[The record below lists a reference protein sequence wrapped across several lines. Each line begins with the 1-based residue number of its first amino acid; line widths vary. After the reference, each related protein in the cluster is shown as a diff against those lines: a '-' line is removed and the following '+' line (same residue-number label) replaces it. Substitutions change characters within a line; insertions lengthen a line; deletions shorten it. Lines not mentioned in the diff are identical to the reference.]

1 MANLLKNLLIY
12 RKRVLCCPAGCKLK
26 NSDLGAF
33 KAYLRNCLHEAGRQQ
48 YQLAEEMHIDF
59 KVLSRK
65 LNSTSNARL
74 FDDEVTRIILILAEW
89 RAINTR
95 EEALQLLELAQ
106 LKPDI
111 FSDEQWK
118 TPPLSLL
125 EEGVLQHNLSAPRT
139 RFVGREVQVQRLRA
153 LLLRDDTHL
162 VTLFGPG
169 GSGKTRLAQHV
180 AKELSESFA
189 QGVRF
194 VALSAVHDSALVLQ
208 SIMQSLYIQSSS
220 DSPPIQSLITYLR
233 HKKLLLILD
242 NFEQIADAAT
252 LVGELLAAAPG
263 LKVLVTSRAVLRI
276 SGEHEFE
283 VPPLTMPPS
292 GVVLNKENATRY
304 GAVQLFIERA
314 RLVRPDFVLTDENA
328 PLIAQI
334 CARVDGLPLAL
345 ELAAAR
351 IRLLTPEQLLEKL
364 SGTRLDVLKG
374 GPRDLPDRQ
383 RTLYNTIKWSYDLLS
398 PGVQTWFARL
408 GVFNGGWSL
417 DAVEAMTRAVASPNV
432 QHEDEFSLSETALD
446 LLDHLLSSSLLVKL
460 AATDAQARFSM
471 LETLREYALARLK
484 TQGEI
489 ECLRDWHACYY
500 LGLAEEAES
509 GLRGAQQLTW
519 LARLR
524 AEQDN
529 FRSALEWALE
539 RADDSASMKM
549 GESCVELCANEVAL
563 RLAAALRPFWEWQ
576 GYMNEGRDWLEAAVK
591 LPCRAGAGRTT
602 IAARASALSGLA
614 RLYCLQNDQYRCIAV
629 VEESIELWRQLD
641 DYAGLAMALYHRS
654 WPAISQGDNE
664 LAKALFEQ
672 GLQLLSDDDAWL
684 RAHILFLLGDLA
696 GFACDFDL
704 MRSYHNQ
711 SKEIF
716 ERLGD
721 SSAIA
726 DLLKDQGGIMI
737 LERNLTGAISNLVQS
752 IEMSQKL
759 DYKQFIG
766 TGMGLL
772 GFAVG
777 IREKPD
783 AREASVQALQLWG
796 ASSGLLGSIGS
807 IPWLSNFPVVPEMI
821 VKIRSRLDEKTL
833 KEAYRRGR
841 LLTVEQAMAA
851 FRASQMID

>member
-1 MANLLKNLLIY
+1 M
-12 RKRVLCCPAGCKLK
+12 K
-26 NSDLGAF
+26 NSNLGAF
-33 KAYLRNCLHEAGRQQ
+33 KAYLRNRLHEAERQQ
-48 YQLAEEMHIDF
+48 YQLADEMHIDA

-65 LNSTSNARL
+65 LNGTNNARL
-74 FDDEVTRIILILAEW
+74 FDHEVTQIILILAEW

-95 EEALQLLELAQ
+95 EEVLQLLELAQ

-111 FSDEQWK
+111 FSDEEWK
-118 TPPLSLL
+118 RPPLSLL
-125 EEGVLQHNLSAPRT
+125 EEEEPQHNLSVLRT
-139 RFVGREVQVQRLRA
+139 RFVGREVQVERLRA

-180 AKELSESFA
+180 SNQLTGSFA

-194 VALSAVHDSALVLQ
+194 VSLAAVHDSAFVLQ
-208 SIMQSLYIQSSS
+208 SIMQSLYIQSSP
-220 DSPPIQSLITYLR
+220 DSPPMQSLITYLR

-242 NFEQIADAAT
+242 NFEQVADAAT
-252 LVGELLAAAPG
+252 LVDELLAAAPG
-263 LKVLVTSRAVLRI
+263 LKVLVTSRAVLRL

-283 VPPLTMPPS
+283 VPPLTMPAP
-292 GVVLNKENATRY
+292 GVALNKENAAQY

-314 RLVRPDFVLTDENA
+314 RLVKSDFALTNENA

-351 IRLLTPEQLLEKL
+351 IKLLTPQQLLEKL

-374 GPRDLPDRQ
+374 GPRDLPDRH
-383 RTLYNTIKWSYDLLS
+383 RTLLNTIKWSYELL
-398 PGVQTWFARL
+398 PPNMQTWFARL
-408 GVFNGGWSL
+408 AVFNGGWSL
-417 DAVEAMTRAVASPNV
+417 DAVEAMAQAVALP
-432 QHEDEFSLSETALD
+432 QLPHEEEFSLSETALD

-460 AATDAQARFSM
+460 TTTNALTRFTM

-484 TQGEI
+484 THGEI
-489 ECLRDWHACYY
+489 ERLQDWHACYY
-500 LGLAEEAES
+500 LGLAEKAGL
-509 GLRGAQQLTW
+509 GLRGTQQLTW

-529 FRSALEWALE
+529 FRAALEWSLE
-539 RADDSASMKM
+539 RAEDGASMKTS
-549 GESCVELCANEVAL
+549 ESGVEICADEVAL
-563 RLAAALRPFWEWQ
+563 RLAAALGPFWEWQ

-591 LPCRAGAGRTT
+591 LPCRTGAARTT

-614 RLYCLQNDQYRCIAV
+614 RLYCLQNNQSKCIAV
-629 VEESIELWRQLD
+629 VEESITLWRQLD
-641 DYAGLAMALYHRS
+641 DRAGLAMALYHRS
-654 WPAISQGDNE
+654 WPAISQGENE
-664 LAKALFEQ
+664 LAKSLLEQ
-672 GLQLLSDDDAWL
+672 ALQLLSADDAWL
-684 RAHILFLLGDLA
+684 RAQILFLLGDLA
-696 GFACDFDL
+696 GFAGDFEL
-704 MRSYHNQ
+704 MRSYHTQ
-711 SKEIF
+711 SKAIF
-716 ERLGD
+716 EQLGD
-721 SSAIA
+721 RSAIA

-737 LERNLTGAISNLVQS
+737 LEHNLSGAIANLVQS
-752 IEMSQKL
+752 LEMSQEL

-783 AREASVQALQLWG
+783 ATTATVQALQLWG

-821 VKIRSRLDEKTL
+821 RQIHSRADEKTL

-841 LLTVEQAMAA
+841 LLTVEQAMTAL
-851 FRASQMID
+851 RASHAAD

>member
-1 MANLLKNLLIY
+1 M
-12 RKRVLCCPAGCKLK
+12 K
-26 NSDLGAF
+26 NSNREAF
-33 KAYLRNCLHEAGRQQ
+33 KVYLHKCLHAAGRQQ
-48 YQLAEEMHIDF
+48 YQLAEEMHIGA

-65 LNSTSNARL
+65 LNGTNDGRL

-118 TPPLSLL
+118 TSPLSQL
-125 EEGVLQHNLSAPRT
+125 EEETPQYNLSAPRT
-139 RFVGREVQVQRLRA
+139 RFVGREVQVEHLRA

-180 AKELSESFA
+180 AKELAGNFA

-194 VALSAVHDSALVLQ
+194 VALAAVRDSALVLQ
-208 SIMQSLYIQSSS
+208 SIMQSLYIQPSP
-220 DSPPIQSLITYLR
+220 DSPPIQSLITNLR

-242 NFEQIADAAT
+242 NFEQVADAAT
-252 LVGELLAAAPG
+252 LVDELLAAAPG
-263 LKVLVTSRAVLRI
+263 LKALVTSRAVLRI

-283 VPPLTMPPS
+283 VPPLTMPPA
-292 GVVLNKENATRY
+292 GVVLNKENAARY

-314 RLVRPDFVLTDENA
+314 RLVKPDFALTGENA
-328 PLIAQI
+328 PFIAQI

-351 IRLLTPEQLLEKL
+351 IRLLTPQQLLEKL
-364 SGTRLDVLKG
+364 SGARLDVLKG
-374 GPRDLPDRQ
+374 GPRDAPDRH
-383 RTLYNTIKWSYDLLS
+383 RTLLNTIKWSYDLLS
-398 PGVQTWFARL
+398 PNLQFWFARL

-417 DAVEAMTRAVASPNV
+417 DAVEAMTRVVALPNV
-432 QHEDEFSLSETALD
+432 QHEEESSLAETALD
-446 LLDHLLSSSLLVKL
+446 LLDQLLSNSLLVKL
-460 AATDAQARFSM
+460 TTTNALARFTM
-471 LETLREYALARLK
+471 LETLHEYALARLK
-484 TQGEI
+484 THGEI
-489 ECLRDWHACYY
+489 ERLRDWHACYY
-500 LGLAEEAES
+500 LDLAEEAEL

-529 FRSALEWALE
+529 FRAALEWSLE
-539 RADDSASMKM
+539 RADDGAGMKM
-549 GESCVELCANEVAL
+549 SESGGEICADEVAL
-563 RLAAALRPFWEWQ
+563 RLASALRPFWEWQ
-576 GYMNEGRDWLEAAVK
+576 GYMDEGRGWLEAAVR
-591 LPCRAGAGRTT
+591 LPCRARAGRAT

-614 RLYCLQNDQYRCIAV
+614 RLYCLQNDQSRCIAV
-629 VEESIELWRQLD
+629 VEESIALWRQLD
-641 DYAGLAMALYHRS
+641 DHAGLAMALYHRS

-664 LAKALFEQ
+664 LAKSLFEQ
-672 GLQLLSDDDAWL
+672 GLQLLSADDAWL
-684 RAHILFLLGDLA
+684 RAHILFLLGDLT
-696 GFACDFDL
+696 GFAGDFDL

-711 SKEIF
+711 SKGIF

-721 SSAIA
+721 RSAIA

-759 DYKQFIG
+759 DYKQFLG

-777 IREKPD
+777 IQEKPD
-783 AREASVQALQLWG
+783 PTTASVQALQLWG

-821 VKIRSRLDEKTL
+821 VKIRSHLDEKTL

-851 FRASQMID
+851 FRASQTAD